1 MKQPRTETAST
12 RRNFLKAAAAAPL
25 AATTIGIGL
34 PEPSP
39 AMQLGGDEAA
49 ADTENARRL
58 AASAHEAPYEAL
70 RRFILPG
77 QDEYAVEQTAAEIE
91 RRLGSAI
98 SNGQA
103 LPAAGSAAGQ
113 SPMPKHFRALAPDLE
128 EAEFDAA
135 DVDWAA
141 GWKRW
146 VASLGT
152 VRRWQFSA
160 LPDSVVRFEV
170 SGEADGRVY
179 HRVGRWRQVW
189 SEGRLVEFRPLEEH
203 KATASR
209 PWFRDVTTAAFAR
222 CESFAAQL
230 AKGIPYWRSTLDP
243 ATGIDVYGNNGIAV
257 GDIDNDGLDEV
268 YVCQPGGLPN
278 RLYKFRED
286 GTFEDITHV
295 WNAGLVDDTSCAL
308 FLDLRNTGVEDLVV
322 LRDSGPVLLLNRGD
336 KFELRTDAFAFAT
349 APAGAF
355 TGMAAA
361 DYDKDGKLDLYL
373 CTYVYF
379 QTEAQYTYPSPY
391 HDAQNGPPNFLFH
404 NRLNQDGS
412 GQFADVTAE
421 TGINENN
428 NRFSFA
434 PAWCDYNDDG
444 WPDLFVAN
452 DFGRKNLYRNRDG
465 RFHDVAEE
473 AGVEDLGPGMSA
485 SWFDY
490 DGDGRADLYVANM
503 WSPSGQR
510 VVEDPG
516 FTPARDLKEAYRR
529 HTKGNSLFRNRG
541 DGSFEETTQKE
552 HAWFARWA
560 WSSGGHDLDNDGR
573 PELVITCGMLTNAS
587 RTDLMSFF
595 WRQVVSHAPVKKM
608 PSAAYEGGW
617 NAINQFA
624 REEYSW
630 EGNEPN
636 VLHARRDGRFYDFSG
651 VSGLDFAED
660 GRAFAVVD
668 FDGDGR
674 PDILL
679 KNRLGPQV
687 RVLQNACTGNRRSV
701 GLKLIGTK
709 SNRDAIG
716 ARVEV
721 DGQVKWLAAG
731 SGYLSQHGKTLLF
744 GLGEAEEAKH
754 VRILWPSGEIQELAS
769 LKAGY
774 VYWVTEGEK
783 GLVSLAMR
791 VPRSLASLP
800 VVFDNTLALR
810 DTVFVDPLPL
820 PEKIGG
826 PALLIITSGDKAV
839 QPQGAQHES
848 VKVETVDVGAGEND
862 RRRIWA
868 IFRRY
873 LFDWR
878 AELETPFC
886 LLLDKDGRAL
896 KVYAQ
901 VPSARQAAQD
911 LCQLAGD
918 CPAGEASA
926 PAAQARGVFEGYSIK
941 QPRRDFFKQGAAYL
955 WSGYPEQ
962 ALPYLEEVL
971 RRTPENPRVLLLV
984 GQIHARANRVDKARA
999 ALERALELNPNL
1011 AEAYAELAGLSENS
1025 HDWRGALS
1033 LYEKALE
1040 IKPDMVFTLL
1050 DAARMAE
1057 TLGDNARNERYIRK
1071 ALEAD
1076 PQSADAENA
1085 MGLMLAKRDDF
1096 ENARGHFQRAITLR
1110 RDDARAINNL
1120 GVLYMK
1126 AGRVDDAVAAFRYGI
1141 QAAPDDETLYL
1152 NLARIYAQRG
1162 EFDKARVTMQGLVER
1177 KPGSEV
1183 AKKALRELEGR

>member
-1 MKQPRTETAST
+1 MTERNTDSAST
-12 RRNFLKAAAAAPL
+12 RRDFLKTAAAVPIA
-25 AATTIGIGL
+25 AATAGIAL
-34 PEPSP
+34 PEPG
-39 AMQLGGDEAA
+39 AMQPGSGDAA
-49 ADTENARRL
+49 AGK
-58 AASAHEAPYEAL
+58 ASASSHAGAAHEPPYEAL

-77 QDEYAVEQTAAEIE
+77 QDEFSVEQTAVEIE
-91 RRLGSAI
+91 RHLDSAL

-103 LPAAGSAAGQ
+103 LPASENAAGQ
-113 SPMPKHFRALAPDLE
+113 SPMPKHFRALAPDVE
-128 EAEFDAA
+128 VAEFDAA
-135 DVDWAA
+135 DTDWAE
-141 GWKRW
+141 GWKKW
-146 VASLGT
+146 LASLGN

-189 SEGRLVEFRPLEEH
+189 VEGKLIEFRPLEEH
-203 KATASR
+203 KATASQ
-209 PWFRDVTTAAFAR
+209 PWFRDVTAAAFAR
-222 CESFAAQL
+222 CESFSSQL

-257 GDIDNDGLDEV
+257 GDIDNDGMDEV

-286 GTFEDITHV
+286 ATFEDITSA
-295 WNAGLVDDTSCAL
+295 WNAGLLDDTSCAL
-308 FLDLRNTGVEDLVV
+308 FLDLRNTGVQDLVV

-379 QTEAQYTYPSPY
+379 QSEAQYTYPSPY
-391 HDAQNGPPNFLFH
+391 HDAQNGPPNFLFR
-404 NRLNQDGS
+404 NRLDQDGS

-452 DFGRKNLYRNRDG
+452 DFGRKNLYRNRNG
-465 RFHDVAEE
+465 RFHDVAAE

-510 VVEDPG
+510 VVEDPR
-516 FTPARDLKEAYRR
+516 FAPARDLKEAYRR
-529 HTKGNSLFRNRG
+529 HAKGNSLFRNRG
-541 DGSFEETTQKE
+541 DGTFEETTQKE

-560 WSSGGHDLDNDGR
+560 WSSGGHDVNNDGR

-587 RTDLMSFF
+587 RKDLMSFF
-595 WRQVVSHAPVKKM
+595 WRQVVARAPVKKM
-608 PSAAYEGGW
+608 PSAAYEAGW
-617 NAINQFA
+617 NAINQFS

-660 GRAFAVVD
+660 GRAFAVLD

-687 RVLQNACTGNRRSV
+687 RVLQNACAGNRRSV

-731 SGYLSQHGKTLLF
+731 SGYLSQHTKTLLF
-744 GLGEAEEAKH
+744 GLGEAEEAPH
-754 VRILWPSGEIQELAS
+754 VRILWPSGATQELAR
-769 LKAGY
+769 LKAGH
-774 VYWVTEGEK
+774 VYWVTEGEQ

-800 VVFDNTLALR
+800 VVSDNALALR

-826 PALLIITSGDKAV
+826 PALLMITAGERPVRLEGV
-839 QPQGAQHES
+839 QLEN
-848 VKVETVDVGAGEND
+848 VKVETVDVGAAEAGESD

-878 AELETPFC
+878 SELVTPFC
-886 LLLDKDGRAL
+886 L
-896 KVYAQ
+896 
-901 VPSARQAAQD
+901 
-911 LCQLAGD
+911 
-918 CPAGEASA
+918 
-926 PAAQARGVFEGYSIK
+926 
-941 QPRRDFFKQGAAYL
+941 
-955 WSGYPEQ
+955 
-962 ALPYLEEVL
+962 
-971 RRTPENPRVLLLV
+971 
-984 GQIHARANRVDKARA
+984 
-999 ALERALELNPNL
+999 
-1011 AEAYAELAGLSENS
+1011 
-1025 HDWRGALS
+1025 
-1033 LYEKALE
+1033 
-1040 IKPDMVFTLL
+1040 
-1050 DAARMAE
+1050 
-1057 TLGDNARNERYIRK
+1057 
-1071 ALEAD
+1071 
-1076 PQSADAENA
+1076 
-1085 MGLMLAKRDDF
+1085 
-1096 ENARGHFQRAITLR
+1096 
-1110 RDDARAINNL
+1110 
-1120 GVLYMK
+1120 
-1126 AGRVDDAVAAFRYGI
+1126 
-1141 QAAPDDETLYL
+1141 
-1152 NLARIYAQRG
+1152 
-1162 EFDKARVTMQGLVER
+1162 
-1177 KPGSEV
+1177 
-1183 AKKALRELEGR
+1183 

>member
-1 MKQPRTETAST
+1 
-12 RRNFLKAAAAAPL
+12 
-25 AATTIGIGL
+25 
-34 PEPSP
+34 
-39 AMQLGGDEAA
+39 
-49 ADTENARRL
+49 
-58 AASAHEAPYEAL
+58 
-70 RRFILPG
+70 
-77 QDEYAVEQTAAEIE
+77 
-91 RRLGSAI
+91 
-98 SNGQA
+98 
-103 LPAAGSAAGQ
+103 
-113 SPMPKHFRALAPDLE
+113 
-128 EAEFDAA
+128 
-135 DVDWAA
+135 
-141 GWKRW
+141 
-146 VASLGT
+146 
-152 VRRWQFSA
+152 
-160 LPDSVVRFEV
+160 
-170 SGEADGRVY
+170 
-179 HRVGRWRQVW
+179 
-189 SEGRLVEFRPLEEH
+189 
-203 KATASR
+203 
-209 PWFRDVTTAAFAR
+209 
-222 CESFAAQL
+222 
-230 AKGIPYWRSTLDP
+230 
-243 ATGIDVYGNNGIAV
+243 
-257 GDIDNDGLDEV
+257 
-268 YVCQPGGLPN
+268 
-278 RLYKFRED
+278 
-286 GTFEDITHV
+286 
-295 WNAGLVDDTSCAL
+295 
-308 FLDLRNTGVEDLVV
+308 
-322 LRDSGPVLLLNRGD
+322 
-336 KFELRTDAFAFAT
+336 
-349 APAGAF
+349 
-355 TGMAAA
+355 
-361 DYDKDGKLDLYL
+361 
-373 CTYVYF
+373 
-379 QTEAQYTYPSPY
+379 
-391 HDAQNGPPNFLFH
+391 
-404 NRLNQDGS
+404 
-412 GQFADVTAE
+412 
-421 TGINENN
+421 
-428 NRFSFA
+428 
-434 PAWCDYNDDG
+434 
-444 WPDLFVAN
+444 
-452 DFGRKNLYRNRDG
+452 
-465 RFHDVAEE
+465 
-473 AGVEDLGPGMSA
+473 
-485 SWFDY
+485 
-490 DGDGRADLYVANM
+490 
-503 WSPSGQR
+503 
-510 VVEDPG
+510 
-516 FTPARDLKEAYRR
+516 
-529 HTKGNSLFRNRG
+529 
-541 DGSFEETTQKE
+541 
-552 HAWFARWA
+552 
-560 WSSGGHDLDNDGR
+560 
-573 PELVITCGMLTNAS
+573 
-587 RTDLMSFF
+587 
-595 WRQVVSHAPVKKM
+595 
-608 PSAAYEGGW
+608 
-617 NAINQFA
+617 
-624 REEYSW
+624 
-630 EGNEPN
+630 
-636 VLHARRDGRFYDFSG
+636 
-651 VSGLDFAED
+651 
-660 GRAFAVVD
+660 
-668 FDGDGR
+668 
-674 PDILL
+674 
-679 KNRLGPQV
+679 
-687 RVLQNACTGNRRSV
+687 
-701 GLKLIGTK
+701 
-709 SNRDAIG
+709 
-716 ARVEV
+716 
-721 DGQVKWLAAG
+721 
-731 SGYLSQHGKTLLF
+731 
-744 GLGEAEEAKH
+744 
-754 VRILWPSGEIQELAS
+754 LAS

>member
-1 MKQPRTETAST
+1 MQPGAGD
-12 RRNFLKAAAAAPL
+12 AAA
-25 AATTIGIGL
+25 GKR
-34 PEPSP
+34 SP
-39 AMQLGGDEAA
+39 GSHAGA
-49 ADTENARRL
+49 
-58 AASAHEAPYEAL
+58 AHEPPYEAL
-70 RRFILPG
+70 RQFILPG
-77 QDEYAVEQTAAEIE
+77 QDEFAVEQTAVEIE
-91 RRLGSAI
+91 RRLDLAL

-103 LPAAGSAAGQ
+103 LPAAENAAGQ
-113 SPMPKHFRALAPDLE
+113 SPMPKQFRALAPDVE
-128 EAEFDAA
+128 AAEFDAA
-135 DVDWAA
+135 DTDWAE
-141 GWKRW
+141 GWKKW
-146 VASLGT
+146 MASLGK

-189 SEGRLVEFRPLEEH
+189 VEGKLVEFRPLEEH
-203 KATASR
+203 KATASQ
-209 PWFRDVTTAAFAR
+209 PWFRDVTTAAFVR
-222 CESFAAQL
+222 CESFSAQL

-257 GDIDNDGLDEV
+257 GDIDNDGMDEV

-286 GTFEDITHV
+286 ATFEDITHA
-295 WNAGLVDDTSCAL
+295 WNAGLLDDTSCAL
-308 FLDLRNTGVEDLVV
+308 FLDLRNTGAQDLVV

-349 APAGAF
+349 SPAGAF

-421 TGINENN
+421 TGMAENN

-452 DFGRKNLYRNRDG
+452 DFGRKNLYRNRNG
-465 RFHDVAEE
+465 RFQDVAAE

-503 WSPSGQR
+503 WSASGQR
-510 VVEDPG
+510 VVEDPR
-516 FTPARDLKEAYRR
+516 FAPAREWKEAYRR
-529 HTKGNSLFRNRG
+529 FTKGNSLFRNRG
-541 DGSFEETTQKE
+541 DGIFEETTQKE

-560 WSSGGHDLDNDGR
+560 WSSGGHDVDNDGR

-595 WRQVVSHAPVKKM
+595 WRQVVSRAPVKKM
-608 PSAAYEGGW
+608 PSTAYEGGW

-630 EGNEPN
+630 EGNQPN
-636 VLHARRDGRFYDFSG
+636 VLHARRSGRFYDFSG

-687 RVLQNACTGNRRSV
+687 RVLQNACAGNRRSV

-721 DGQVKWLAAG
+721 DGQVKWVAAG
-731 SGYLSQHGKTLLF
+731 SGYLSQHSKTLLF
-744 GLGEAEEAKH
+744 GLGEAEEATR
-754 VRILWPSGEIQELAS
+754 VRILWPSGAVQDLKR
-769 LKAGY
+769 LKAGH
-774 VYWVTEGEK
+774 VYWVTEGEPA
-783 GLVSLAMR
+783 LVSLAMR
-791 VPRSLASLP
+791 VPRTLASLP
-800 VVFDNTLALR
+800 VVCDNTLALR
-810 DTVFVDPLPL
+810 DTVFLDPLPL
-820 PEKIGG
+820 PEKMGG
-826 PALLIITSGDKAV
+826 PALLMITAGEKPA
-839 QPQGAQHES
+839 QLEGA
-848 VKVETVDVGAGEND
+848 KVETVDVGAGEARESD
-862 RRRIWA
+862 RRRTWA

-878 AELETPFC
+878 AELVTPFC
-886 LLLDKDGRAL
+886 LLLDKDGRAI
-896 KVYAQ
+896 KVYGQ
-901 VPSARQAAQD
+901 VPDTRQVSQD
-911 LCQLAGD
+911 LCRLARD
-918 CPAGEASA
+918 CPAGASA
-926 PAAQARGVFEGYSIK
+926 PAAQAHGLFDGYSIK
-941 QPRRDFFKQGAAYL
+941 QPHRDFFKHGAAYL

-962 ALPYLEEVL
+962 ALPYLEKVL
-971 RRTPENPRVLLLV
+971 ERTPDNPRVLLLV
-984 GQIHARANRVDKARA
+984 GQIHARANRAEPAKV
-999 ALERALELNPNL
+999 ALERALEINPNL
-1011 AEAYAELAGLSENS
+1011 AEAYAELGGLSEGNK
-1025 HDWRGALS
+1025 DFRGALS

-1040 IKPDMVFTLL
+1040 LKPDLVFTLL
-1050 DAARMAE
+1050 DAARIAE
-1057 TLGDNARNERYIRK
+1057 TLGDNARSERYIRK

-1096 ENARGHFQRAITLR
+1096 ERARSHFQRAIALR
-1110 RDDARAINNL
+1110 HDDAGAINNL

-1126 AGRVDDAVAAFRYGI
+1126 VGRVDDAVAAFRYGI
-1141 QAAPDDETLYL
+1141 QEAPEDETLYL

-1162 EFDKARVTMQGLVER
+1162 ELDKARVTMQALVER

-1183 AKKALRELEGR
+1183 AKKALRELDAR